1 MKVLCVIID
10 IACLNLACTNSN
22 MSDFKASMQRRI
34 QDFWKG
40 VQMYKGGLALLILYH
55 FS

>member
-1 MKVLCVIID
+1 MKVLCVLID

-40 VQMYKGGLALLILYH
+40 GSDV
-55 FS
+55 